1 MLNLLRLEPGVESR
15 AEVFR
20 LFLGFFIQKNLIIR
34 ETKGAESRRKFFGST
49 ALQKYLKITFSP
61 LSARLHIPAFE
72 GTLSAFESYGSV
84 GWKGWLGFPER
95 QWELYHTVRADPYVR
110 HDLVKEGTLV
120 VFVSIQLVLFGTL
133 NGDGSLLL
141 IL

>member
-49 ALQKYLKITFSP
+49 ALQKYLKITFSR
-61 LSARLHIPAFE
+61 LSARLHIPGYVFCSSGMANWWNMFPTSAVMAYGWRRNLWMTPRRALFRSGPWRTASLIRTPSVLAADSNTILSLAF
-72 GTLSAFESYGSV
+72 
-84 GWKGWLGFPER
+84 
-95 QWELYHTVRADPYVR
+95 
-110 HDLVKEGTLV
+110 
-120 VFVSIQLVLFGTL
+120 
-133 NGDGSLLL
+133 
-141 IL
+141 